1 MNKRNLKITYYVLL
15 VILFAFANLVY
26 QPAFAQDSTP
36 PTDDEV
42 NAIAKQ
48 LYCPVCENTPLD
60 VCPTEA
66 CRDWREHIRLMLSE
80 GKTEDEILQYF
91 VDQYGDRV
99 LSAPPATGFNWLI
112 YLLPPIIILIG
123 AVLLF
128 RSFKEWTKPKVASP
142 VSVNENNTGKGRKK
156 ESPVDAKKDDYV
168 TRLEEELKKRK

>member
-1 MNKRNLKITYYVLL
+1 MTKRIFSFLA
-15 VILFAFANLVY
+15 ILFAIALIY
-26 QPAFAQDSTP
+26 QPALAQDSTP
-36 PTDDEV
+36 PTDNEV

-80 GKTEDEILQYF
+80 GNTEDEILQYF

-99 LSAPPATGFNWLI
+99 LSAPPATGFNWLV
-112 YLLPPIIILIG
+112 YLLPPIIILTG

-128 RSFKEWTKPKVASP
+128 RSFKEWTRPKAASA
-142 VSVNENNTGKGRKK
+142 VSGQGRS
-156 ESPVDAKKDDYV
+156 ETTSSDDYIQ
-168 TRLEEELKKRK
+168 RFEEELKKRK